1 MTLGEKQEK
10 FSLML
15 SELIQYAYSQGYKI
29 RLGHVMRCADC
40 RTGSEVSLHKLKLA
54 ADLNLFKDGKFL
66 STTEDHLFLGEKW
79 EAMGGS
85 WGGRFRDGNHYSLEH
100 EGRK

>member
-15 SELIQYAYSQGYKI
+15 SELIQWAYSQGYKI
-29 RLGHVMRCADC
+29 RLGHVLRCADC
-40 RTGSEVSLHKLKLA
+40 RTGSEVSLHKVKLA
-54 ADLNLFKDGKFL
+54 ADLNLFKEGKFL
-66 STTEDHLFLGEKW
+66 SSTEDHLFLGEKW
-79 EAMGGS
+79 EEMGGS